1 MRILFYT
8 LAVIS
13 MFFATAAHSE
23 SDTYCGADGLSG
35 ISVDS
40 EKKLL
45 VAVYYQAVLF
55 PDKSGIRRAA
65 IVAEERAK
73 SEIIRYFDAYQTTSR
88 KISET
93 DSSSQSATRIVDEN
107 GQTTNREITR
117 EQSMV
122 LDQVDRSMA
131 VGNLRGLQKIEES
144 YDADG
149 EEICVAMAFSA
160 KSNEAAQE
168 AQSWMTD
175 SSGKKAEEDEKPEAS
190 GVDKDP
196 KVESYHKK
204 RKPIT

>member
-1 MRILFYT
+1 M
-8 LAVIS
+8 
-13 MFFATAAHSE
+13 
-23 SDTYCGADGLSG
+23 
-35 ISVDS
+35 
-40 EKKLL
+40 
-45 VAVYYQAVLF
+45 
-55 PDKSGIRRAA
+55 
-65 IVAEERAK
+65 AEERAK

-107 GQTTNREITR
+107 GQTTNRAITR

-168 AQSWMTD
+168 AQSWMT
-175 SSGKKAEEDEKPEAS
+175 SSSRTKAEDEKPEAS
-190 GVDKDP
+190 GADKDL
-196 KVESYHKK
+196 S
-204 RKPIT
+204 